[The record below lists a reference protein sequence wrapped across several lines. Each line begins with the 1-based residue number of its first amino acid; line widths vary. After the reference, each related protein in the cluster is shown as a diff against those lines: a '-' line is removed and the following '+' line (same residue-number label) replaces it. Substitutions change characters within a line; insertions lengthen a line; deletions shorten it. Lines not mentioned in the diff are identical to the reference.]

1 MKISKLVLM
10 TATVMA
16 LGAGPAAAA
25 TYTYDFGA
33 LLTPS
38 GAIQPSATFAT
49 LSVTTTNNTGFL
61 FDLKANNLDAIFG
74 SGAFITTLFVNTLS
88 GADASSVTTLS
99 TGYSLEKG
107 TDLVVLKTT
116 NVSNKGGVDWE
127 FTDVFCGT
135 QGSNTCSQ
143 SNSDNRRLG
152 AFEQMRWTT
161 TFAAAQVD
169 PFFGIPAFGLKVQG
183 ITLGNEGSAT
193 YTPATPIPEPEIY
206 AMMGL
211 GLGLMGWVGRRRR
224 QQGA

>member
-1 MKISKLVLM
+1 MLM
-10 TATVMA
+10 TATIMV

-25 TYTYDFGA
+25 TYTYDFGT
-33 LLTPS
+33 LLTPV

-49 LSVTTTNNTGFL
+49 LSVTTTDNTGFL

-88 GADASSVTTLS
+88 GADANSVTTLS

-107 TDLVVLKTT
+107 TDLVVLDTT
-116 NVSNKGGVDWE
+116 TSNLGGVNWE
-127 FTDVFCGT
+127 FTDLFCGT
-135 QGSNTCSQ
+135 HNNNPCSP
-143 SNSDNRRLG
+143 SNSDNRRLQ

-169 PFFGIPAFGLKVQG
+169 PFFGVPAFGLKVQG
-183 ITLGNEGSAT
+183 ITLGSESSAT
-193 YTPATPIPEPEIY
+193 YVPATPIPEPEIY

-224 QQGA
+224 QQQGA